1 MRILVTGGA
10 GYIGSH
16 ACKALAK
23 AGFEPVVIDNLTSG
37 NKAAVKWGQ
46 FVQADIRDGAA
57 LDRAIQEWKPA
68 MVMHFAAHAYV
79 GESVQDPL
87 KYYENNIGG
96 THSLLAAMKRN
107 GVNSIIFSSTCATYG
122 IPQAVP
128 IDETAPQQP
137 INPYGFTKLAV
148 ERMLSDCE
156 TAYGLSW
163 CALRYFNAAGADP
176 EGELGEEHDP
186 ETHVIPLALQ
196 AALGSRTGFQV
207 FGTDYDTPDGTAI
220 RDYIHVSDLA
230 DAHVK
235 AVSYLL
241 NGGKSDAFN
250 LATGNGVSVR
260 ELVNAVERSTGRKVP
275 VEFGPRRAGDP
286 PILYA
291 VANKAA
297 DALGWR
303 PVFVSIDETVAT
315 AAAWFQRAHNA
326 ASKSS
331 ELSGAAK

>member
-16 ACKALAK
+16 ACKALALS
-23 AGFEPVVIDNLTSG
+23 GYEPVVFDNLTSG
-37 NKAAVKWGQ
+37 HESAVKWGPL
-46 FVQADIRDGAA
+46 VKGDIRNGAS
-57 LDRAIQEWKPA
+57 LDNAFQEWKPV

-96 THSLLAAMKRN
+96 TQSLLAAMKRN
-107 GVNSIIFSSTCATYG
+107 GVNAIIFSSTCATYG
-122 IPQAVP
+122 IPKIVP
-128 IDETAPQQP
+128 IAETAQQEP

-148 ERMLSDCE
+148 ERMLSDCA

-176 EGELGEEHDP
+176 QGELGEEHDP

-196 AALGSRTGFQV
+196 AALGSRRTFQI

-241 NGGKSDAFN
+241 NGGQSDAFN
-250 LATGNGVSVR
+250 LATGNGVSVK
-260 ELVNAVERSTGRKVP
+260 ELVDAVERSTGRKVP
-275 VEFGPRRAGDP
+275 VEYESRRAGDP
-286 PILYA
+286 PVLYA

-297 DALGWR
+297 ELLGWR
-303 PVFVSIDETVAT
+303 PAFVSIDETVAT
-315 AAAWFQRAHNA
+315 AAKWFQRKHNA
-326 ASKSS
+326 ASGLSKVSS
-331 ELSGAAK
+331 GEK

>member
-16 ACKALAK
+16 ACKALAR
-23 AGFEPVVIDNLTSG
+23 AGFEPVVFDNLTSG
-37 NKAAVKWGQ
+37 HAKAVKWGPL
-46 FVQADIRDGAA
+46 VKGDIRDGAA
-57 LDRAIQEWKPA
+57 LDRAFQEWTPI

-96 THSLLAAMKRN
+96 THSILAAMKRN
-107 GVNSIIFSSTCATYG
+107 GVNAMIFSSTCATYG
-122 IPQAVP
+122 IPQTVP
-128 IDETAPQQP
+128 IDETAPQNP

-148 ERMLSDCE
+148 ERMLSDCA
-156 TAYGLSW
+156 TAYGLTW

-176 EGELGEEHDP
+176 EGELGEQHDP

-196 AALGSRTGFQV
+196 AALGIRAGFQV
-207 FGTDYDTPDGTAI
+207 FGTDYDTPDGTAV

-235 AVSYLL
+235 AVDYLL
-241 NGGKSDAFN
+241 SGGKSDAFN
-250 LATGNGVSVR
+250 LATGNGVSVKQ
-260 ELVNAVERSTGRKVP
+260 LVDAVERSTGRKVP
-275 VEFGPRRAGDP
+275 LEYGPRRAGDP
-286 PILYA
+286 PILFA
-291 VANKAA
+291 IAEKAA

-303 PVFVSIDETVAT
+303 PTFTSIDDTVST
-315 AAAWFQRAHNA
+315 AAAWFQRQHN
-326 ASKSS
+326 STHKSS
-331 ELSGAAK
+331 EKSG